1 MTPKWNKIITQ
12 SKIRLKH
19 GSPTI
24 LTCLGAI
31 GVVATSVLAIQATP
45 QAVRKI
51 RADSCINHDGDPDAY
66 TKTEAFQSAWL
77 CYIQASLVGMSTI
90 ACIFGANILNKHQ
103 QSTITSA
110 YALLSNTY
118 QDYERKTKE
127 IFGEEGHQKIID
139 AIAAERA
146 DDVYISSPGICGSDS
161 LSFSERNPE
170 DVRLFYDS
178 FAERY
183 FESTIPQVLEAEY
196 HLNRNWALGRE
207 ICVNDLYDFL
217 GIDKI
222 PGGEALGWFYE
233 DGISWIDFNHHKT
246 VLNDGL
252 EVYVIDIE
260 YPPRLWDEDDC

>member
-1 MTPKWNKIITQ
+1 M
-12 SKIRLKH
+12 
-19 GSPTI
+19 
-24 LTCLGAI
+24 
-31 GVVATSVLAIQATP
+31 
-45 QAVRKI
+45 RKI

-66 TKTEAFQSAWL
+66 TKTEAFQSARL
-77 CYIQASLVGMSTI
+77 CYIPASLVGMSTI

-103 QSTITSA
+103 QATITSA

-178 FAERY
+178 FSERY

>member
-1 MTPKWNKIITQ
+1 MFFSVIVQDNTEQCKRHVHLRTSYFPPK
-12 SKIRLKH
+12 
-19 GSPTI
+19 
-24 LTCLGAI
+24 
-31 GVVATSVLAIQATP
+31 
-45 QAVRKI
+45 
-51 RADSCINHDGDPDAY
+51 
-66 TKTEAFQSAWL
+66 
-77 CYIQASLVGMSTI
+77 
-90 ACIFGANILNKHQ
+90 
-103 QSTITSA
+103 
-110 YALLSNTY
+110 
-118 QDYERKTKE
+118 RKTKE

-178 FAERY
+178 FSERY

>member
-1 MTPKWNKIITQ
+1 M
-12 SKIRLKH
+12 
-19 GSPTI
+19 
-24 LTCLGAI
+24 
-31 GVVATSVLAIQATP
+31 
-45 QAVRKI
+45 RKI

-66 TKTEAFQSAWL
+66 TKTEAFQSAWM
-77 CYIQASLVGMSTI
+77 CYIPASLVGMSTI

-103 QSTITSA
+103 QATITSA
-110 YALLSNTY
+110 YALLSNAY

-127 IFGEEGHQKIID
+127 IFGEEGHQKILD
-139 AIAAERA
+139 AIAAEKA

-170 DVRLFYDS
+170 DARLFYDS
-178 FAERY
+178 FSRRY

-246 VLNDGL
+246 VLEDGL
-252 EVYVIDIE
+252 DVLVIDIE
-260 YPPRLWDEDDC
+260 FPPRLVTDDD

>member
-45 QAVRKI
+45 KAVRKI
-51 RADSCINHDGDPDAY
+51 RADSCINHDGDPDVY
-66 TKTEAFQSAWL
+66 TKMEAFQSAWL
-77 CYIQASLVGMSTI
+77 CYIPASLVGMSTI

-103 QSTITSA
+103 QATITSA
-110 YALLSNTY
+110 YTLLSNTY

-178 FAERY
+178 FSERY
-183 FESTIPQVLEAEY
+183 FESTISQVLEAEY

>member
-45 QAVRKI
+45 KAVRKI

-77 CYIQASLVGMSTI
+77 CYIPTSLVGMSTI

-103 QSTITSA
+103 QATITSA
-110 YALLSNTY
+110 YALLSNAY

-146 DDVYISSPGICGSDS
+146 DDV
-161 LSFSERNPE
+161 
-170 DVRLFYDS
+170 RLFYDS
-178 FAERY
+178 FSGRY

-260 YPPRLWDEDDC
+260 YPPRLWDEDDY

>member
-1 MTPKWNKIITQ
+1 M
-12 SKIRLKH
+12 
-19 GSPTI
+19 
-24 LTCLGAI
+24 
-31 GVVATSVLAIQATP
+31 
-45 QAVRKI
+45 
-51 RADSCINHDGDPDAY
+51 
-66 TKTEAFQSAWL
+66 
-77 CYIQASLVGMSTI
+77 CYIPASLVGMSTI

-103 QSTITSA
+103 QATITSA
-110 YALLSNTY
+110 YALLSNAY

-127 IFGEEGHQKIID
+127 IFGEEGHQKILD
-139 AIAAERA
+139 AIAAEKA

-170 DVRLFYDS
+170 DARLFYDS
-178 FAERY
+178 FSRRY

-246 VLNDGL
+246 VLEDGL
-252 EVYVIDIE
+252 DVLVIDIE
-260 YPPRLWDEDDC
+260 FPPRLVTDDD

>member
-45 QAVRKI
+45 KAVRKI

-66 TKTEAFQSAWL
+66 TKTEAFQSAWR
-77 CYIQASLVGMSTI
+77 CYIPASLVGMSTI

-103 QSTITSA
+103 QATITSA

-178 FAERY
+178 FSERY
-183 FESTIPQVLEAEY
+183 FES
-196 HLNRNWALGRE
+196 
-207 ICVNDLYDFL
+207 
-217 GIDKI
+217 KI

>member
-1 MTPKWNKIITQ
+1 M
-12 SKIRLKH
+12 
-19 GSPTI
+19 
-24 LTCLGAI
+24 
-31 GVVATSVLAIQATP
+31 
-45 QAVRKI
+45 RKI

-77 CYIQASLVGMSTI
+77 CYIPASLVGMSTI

-103 QSTITSA
+103 QATITSA

-178 FAERY
+178 FSERY

>member
-45 QAVRKI
+45 KAMRKI

-77 CYIQASLVGMSTI
+77 CYIPASLVGMSTI

-103 QSTITSA
+103 QATITSA
-110 YALLSNTY
+110 YALLSNAY

-127 IFGEEGHQKIID
+127 IFGEEGHQKSSMPLRLK
-139 AIAAERA
+139 EQTT
-146 DDVYISSPGICGSDS
+146 YIFHQKICVV
-161 LSFSERNPE
+161 P
-170 DVRLFYDS
+170 VH
-178 FAERY
+178 
-183 FESTIPQVLEAEY
+183 Y
-196 HLNRNWALGRE
+196 HLAS
-207 ICVNDLYDFL
+207 
-217 GIDKI
+217 GIPKI
-222 PGGEALGWFYE
+222 
-233 DGISWIDFNHHKT
+233 
-246 VLNDGL
+246 
-252 EVYVIDIE
+252 
-260 YPPRLWDEDDC
+260 

>member
-45 QAVRKI
+45 KAVRKI

-77 CYIQASLVGMSTI
+77 CYIPASLVGMSTI

-103 QSTITSA
+103 QATITSA
-110 YALLSNTY
+110 YALLSNVY

-146 DDVYISSPGICGSDS
+146 DDVYISSENLCGVSS
-161 LSFSERNPE
+161 LSFGERNPE
-170 DVRLFYDS
+170 DMRLFYDAFS
-178 FAERY
+178 GRY

-196 HLNRNWALGRE
+196 HLNRNWTIGIGAC
-207 ICVNDLYDFL
+207 INDLYYFL
-217 GIDKI
+217 GISTI
-222 PGGEALGWFYE
+222 EGGDDLRWFWS
-233 DGISWIDFNHHKT
+233 DGMGWIDFNHYKT

-260 YPPRLWDEDDC
+260 YPPRLGDEDDC